1 MLEIEIIREHDVTIA
16 RPKGRIDSATAPE
29 FDRTVMPLVSG
40 GETILRLDFRDVMF
54 LSSTGLRTLV
64 MAAKVLKGRGQRLS
78 ITSIQAAV
86 FQVLTISG
94 VTSFIDAEPA

>member
-1 MLEIEIIREHDVTIA
+1 MLEIEIIREHDMTIA
-16 RPKGRIDSATAPE
+16 RPKGRIDSATAPD
-29 FDRTVMPLVSG
+29 FDKAVMPLVNA
-40 GETILRLDFRDVMF
+40 GETIVKLDFRDVMF

-64 MAAKVLKGRGQRLS
+64 MAAKILKGRGQRLS

-94 VTSFIDAEPA
+94 VTSFIDAEQA